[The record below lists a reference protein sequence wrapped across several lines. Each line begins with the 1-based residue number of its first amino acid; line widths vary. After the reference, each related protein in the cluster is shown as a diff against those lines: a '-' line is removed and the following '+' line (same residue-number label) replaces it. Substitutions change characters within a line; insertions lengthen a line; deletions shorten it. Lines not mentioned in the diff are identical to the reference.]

1 MKDNKTFF
9 IIVASAAILIFAV
22 LAVYL
27 LTGPIQQ
34 LPLPLQTTSPATVEE
49 QQELNTLDLGNV
61 DQDLESIDQDLN
73 SL

>member
-27 LTGPIQQ
+27 LGGWNQQ
-34 LPLPLQTTSPATVEE
+34 VPLQTTSPATVEE

>member
-27 LTGPIQQ
+27 LGGQNQQ
-34 LPLPLQTTSPATVEE
+34 MPLQTASPATVEE
-49 QQELNTLDLGNV
+49 QQELNALDLGNV
-61 DQDLESIDQDLN
+61 DQELESIDQDLN
-73 SL
+73 EL

>member
-27 LTGPIQQ
+27 LGGRQKSIST
-34 LPLPLQTTSPATVEE
+34 LPTSPATVEE
-49 QQELNTLDLGNV
+49 QQDLNTLDVGNV
-61 DQDLESIDQDLN
+61 DQDLEGIDQDLN

>member
-1 MKDNKTFF
+1 MKDSKTFF

-27 LTGPIQQ
+27 LGGQNRQMPS
-34 LPLPLQTTSPATVEE
+34 QTTSPKTVEE
-49 QQELNTLDLGNV
+49 QQDLNSLDVGNV
-61 DQDLESIDQDLN
+61 DQDLESINQDLN

>member
-27 LTGPIQQ
+27 LTGPIQ
-34 LPLPLQTTSPATVEE
+34 PLPLQTTSPATVEE
-49 QQELNTLDLGNV
+49 QQELQNIDIGDV
-61 DQDLESIDQDLN
+61 EQDLKSIDQDLQE
-73 SL
+73 L

>member
-1 MKDNKTFF
+1 MKDSKTFF

-27 LTGPIQQ
+27 LGGRNQQ
-34 LPLPLQTTSPATVEE
+34 LPLQTTSPATAGE

-61 DQDLESIDQDLN
+61 DQELESIDQDLN

>member
-1 MKDNKTFF
+1 MKDSKTFF

-27 LTGPIQQ
+27 WGGRNQQ
-34 LPLPLQTTSPATVEE
+34 VPSQTASPTTVEE
-49 QQELNTLDLGNV
+49 QQDLNTLDVGNV